1 MARKVASNKF
11 PFGKENGQKRSIL
24 GYFGLFSVDFG
35 LKNLPNGNE
44 LENWP
49 KTHFF
54 SLLYKK
60 IINIYKSFIG
70 VFANRQVFMKGGLL

>member
-1 MARKVASNKF
+1 MARKVASSNLHEC
-11 PFGKENGQKRSIL
+11 KENGQKRSIL

-35 LKNLPNGNE
+35 LKNLHKWNE
-44 LENWP
+44 LKNWP

-60 IINIYKSFIG
+60 LINIYKSFIG
-70 VFANRQVFMKGGLL
+70 VFPLVQVYMKGGLI